1 MPFSQTRFPGLAVYE
16 PVLFNDERG
25 YFFESYNANTLK
37 AAGINLDFVQ
47 DNQARSV
54 YGVVRGLHYQLNPH
68 AQTKFIR
75 VLEGMILDVAVDM
88 RSGSPT
94 FGQVFKILLSAVN
107 KKQLLIP
114 KGFAHGYA
122 VLSPT
127 AEILY
132 KCDAFYHKTSEAGV
146 IYNDPSLDIDW
157 GIPMDEAIISAKDRQ
172 LPHFS
177 EASNNFDFVEVPAKK
192 DKMIANP
199 V

>member
-1 MPFSQTRFPGLAVYE
+1 MPFSQTRFPGLTIWE
-16 PVLFNDERG
+16 PVLYNDERG

-37 AAGINLDFVQ
+37 AAGVNLDFVQ

-54 YGVVRGLHYQLNPH
+54 YGVIRGLHYQQNPH

-75 VLEGMILDVAVDM
+75 VLEGMILDVALDL
-88 RSGSPT
+88 RIGSPT
-94 FGQVFKILLSAVN
+94 YGEVFKIILSAVN
-107 KKQLLIP
+107 KKQVLIP

-132 KCDAFYHKTSEAGV
+132 KCDTFYHKPSEAGV
-146 IYNDPSLDIDW
+146 IYNDPDLDIDW
-157 GIPMDEAIISAKDRQ
+157 GIPVDEAIISAKDQQ
-172 LPHFS
+172 LQLFS
-177 EASNNFDFVEVPAKK
+177 DAPNNFEFVETAHKK
-192 DKMIANP
+192 EKTITNP